1 MLDDLVERY
10 RDQCLWFLR
19 SDYVPTTFREAETVL
34 DLIERY
40 GDRDVFL
47 AVRETRR
54 WLSQNTSSQ
63 SSDSSRESENVRAN
77 DT

>member
-40 GDRDVFL
+40 GDREAFF
-47 AVRETRR
+47 AVREARR

-63 SSDSSRESENVRAN
+63 SSDSSPESENVGAS